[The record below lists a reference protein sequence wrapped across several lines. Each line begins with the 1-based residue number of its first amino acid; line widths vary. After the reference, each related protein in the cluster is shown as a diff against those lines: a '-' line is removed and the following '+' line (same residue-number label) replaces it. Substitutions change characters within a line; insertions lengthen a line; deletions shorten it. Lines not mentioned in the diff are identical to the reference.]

1 MSYKTELH
9 CHSATVSRCAS
20 AEPEAI
26 VEKYL
31 EKGYS
36 SLVLTEHCSRFTF
49 KNKKNG
55 DRSALPWNEKIDFFM
70 SGVRALERAAA
81 GRMNIIQGC
90 EIRLNTDDNDYQIY
104 GDSEEFLRAY
114 PDIMDVDIAA
124 LSERVREAGLLLV
137 QAHPFRNAMRVVK
150 PELLDGVE
158 VYNGSTSHDSR
169 NDIAFMWAERHGL
182 IKTSGSD
189 YHNVELGLISGGIVT
204 DEPIRTNS
212 ELLDILRTGRY
223 TMLGDPAVLPTE
235 LVGSG
240 GQ

>member
-9 CHSATVSRCAS
+9 CHSATVSKCAS

-70 SGVRALERAAA
+70 SGVRELERAAA

-90 EIRLNTDDNDYQIY
+90 EIRLNTDDN
-104 GDSEEFLRAY
+104 
-114 PDIMDVDIAA
+114 IMDVDIAV

>member
-20 AEPEAI
+20 AEPAEI

-31 EKGYS
+31 EKGYT

-55 DRSALPWNEKIDFFM
+55 DRTGLPWDAQVDYFM
-70 SGVRALERAAA
+70 SGYHELKKAAA

-104 GDSEEFLRAY
+104 GDSEAFLRMY
-114 PDIMDVDIAA
+114 PDIMDVDIGV
-124 LSERVREAGLLLV
+124 LSERVRAAGLLLI

-150 PELLDGVE
+150 PQYLDGVE

-169 NDIAFMWAERHGL
+169 NDIALMWAQRHGL
-182 IKTSGSD
+182 MQTSGSD
-189 YHNVELGLISGGIVT
+189 YHNPEPGLISGGIVT
-204 DEPIRTNS
+204 DEPIKSNS
-212 ELLDILRTGRY
+212 ELLDVLRSGKY
-223 TMLGDPAVLPTE
+223 TLLGDPSVLPTD
-235 LVGSG
+235 LLPG
-240 GQ
+240 GVS

>member
-1 MSYKTELH
+1 
-9 CHSATVSRCAS
+9 
-20 AEPEAI
+20 
-26 VEKYL
+26 
-31 EKGYS
+31 
-36 SLVLTEHCSRFTF
+36 
-49 KNKKNG
+49 
-55 DRSALPWNEKIDFFM
+55 
-70 SGVRALERAAA
+70 
-81 GRMNIIQGC
+81 
-90 EIRLNTDDNDYQIY
+90 
-104 GDSEEFLRAY
+104 
-114 PDIMDVDIAA
+114 
-124 LSERVREAGLLLV
+124 
-137 QAHPFRNAMRVVK
+137 MRVVK

-169 NDIAFMWAERHGL
+169 NDIALMWAERHGL

-235 LVGSG
+235 LVGAG